1 MSFFFNFL
9 YVWLLLGI
17 IAIILI
23 YLRKDKKQIFDDIQI
38 MLAKHNI
45 LYGFFTMMVLY
56 IVFPITLPY
65 SISYFLCKKK

>member
-9 YVWLLLGI
+9 YVWLLLAI

-45 LYGFFTMMVLY
+45 IYGLLTMFILYL
-56 IVFPITLPY
+56 VFPITIPY
-65 SISYFLCKKK
+65 SISYFLGKKR

>member
-1 MSFFFNFL
+1 M
-9 YVWLLLGI
+9 LLAI

-45 LYGFFTMMVLY
+45 IYGLLTMFILYL
-56 IVFPITLPY
+56 VFPITIPY
-65 SISYFLCKKK
+65 SISYFLGKKR